1 MKIKVIILSCLVA
14 AILLFIGYER
24 SLAISTSESGKINLK
39 VGTVSVLRILKD
51 CKGNAKFKEEA
62 TIEQNKMVA
71 ELDKL
76 KAEFEAEEAGL
87 RTLKNGSNDYMTQVK
102 EILTKRANY
111 QAQQEF
117 YKRQIELKEQRWAE
131 DTYKNIL
138 RITAEVAKQKG
149 LDLVLEMDEPELP
162 APNYNGL
169 MTILSTHK
177 VLYSAGCPDI
187 TDEVMTRLD
196 AK

>member
-14 AILLFIGYER
+14 AIFLFIGYER

-177 VLYSAGCPDI
+177 VLYSTGCPDI
-187 TDEVMTRLD
+187 TEEVMTRLD